1 MSPQTNGICDAL
13 PHDDIAGI
21 ISGDVPQKRYGE
33 PDTLQSDLDDWLA
46 HLIISELIRGKC
58 ALAGRLWKYY
68 LMEKASGLRRMQSKC
83 TLINTCIN
91 NG

>member
-1 MSPQTNGICDAL
+1 MRFHITILQELYQVTFHKKL
-13 PHDDIAGI
+13 
-21 ISGDVPQKRYGE
+21 YGE
-33 PDTLQSDLDDWLA
+33 PDTLKSDLNDWLA

-68 LMEKASGLRRMQSKC
+68 LMENASGLRRIQSKY
-83 TLINTCIN
+83 TLIDTCIN